1 MAREINQAIG
11 QCVRYIRGNKEA
23 GGCRFKFTFKY
34 VHCVQ
39 CKYCLQ
45 QVAEK
50 AAQRENETLDDEGV
64 LPVAAD
70 NSADEKRREDAQ
82 SKLQAYVESIPNGTF
97 ISCLPLVIGNDEGG
111 LSLGIDSDDDSEYN
125 EDNEGD
131 GNELEDDE
139 ANACESSGKKISAKV
154 LSVLHRN
161 IVTVPVAKRQASVVG
176 I

>member
-1 MAREINQAIG
+1 M
-11 QCVRYIRGNKEA
+11 
-23 GGCRFKFTFKY
+23 
-34 VHCVQ
+34 
-39 CKYCLQ
+39 
-45 QVAEK
+45 
-50 AAQRENETLDDEGV
+50 TLIV
-64 LPVAAD
+64 MM
-70 NSADEKRREDAQ
+70 
-82 SKLQAYVESIPNGTF
+82 I
-97 ISCLPLVIGNDEGG
+97 
-111 LSLGIDSDDDSEYN
+111 LSMN